1 MKLFDYSL
9 NHSNQDFTGISVG
22 MIGAG
27 KMAKIHS
34 KVLLKV
40 FKNVKLKAVC
50 SRSIES
56 AKKLSSE
63 FSYEK
68 SYTDIKCMLDE
79 NPEINAIILAVSHEQ
94 SYVILKELIP
104 YQRYIL
110 AEKPASFSYT
120 DNLELV
126 KLAQQFSTEIMVAVN
141 RRFYVNYNDA
151 YFDHLRRGPVKL
163 MHVEVNEPIQNFRS
177 RRHFSNWLYSNWPVA
192 NSIHYI
198 DLIRHFMGDLL
209 EIKLIEHLG
218 ENDCKAYLKMKN
230 GDAFVNIAYNS
241 AAPSGFRFYGNGIS
255 ADFSGLTNLYFPA
268 HSYEL
273 NNSQFEEEF
282 KPGIIGQMDYFLNAV
297 LNKSKIQ
304 VPASNIED
312 HGQSINLVEQLFGTN

>member
-9 NHSNQDFTGISVG
+9 NSSNQNFTDISVG

-34 KVLLKV
+34 QALLKV
-40 FKNVKLKAVC
+40 FKNAKLKAVS

-56 AKKLSSE
+56 AKKLSAE
-63 FSYEK
+63 FNYEK
-68 SYTDIKCMLDE
+68 TYTDYKRMLDE
-79 NPEINAIILAVSHEQ
+79 NPDINAIILAVSHEQ
-94 SYVILKELIP
+94 SFTILKDLIP

-110 AEKPASFSYT
+110 AEKPAAFSYA

-141 RRFYVNYNDA
+141 RRFYENYNNA
-151 YFDHLRRGPVKL
+151 YFDHLRRGGVNF
-163 MHVEVNEPIQNFRS
+163 MHVEVNEPIQKFRS
-177 RRHFSNWLYSNWPVA
+177 RRQFSDWLYANWPVA

-198 DLIRHFMGDLL
+198 DLIRYFMGNLI

-218 ENDCKAYLKMKN
+218 WNDCKAYLKMKN

-255 ADFSGLTNLYFPA
+255 ADFSGFTNIYFPII
-268 HSYEL
+268 STQS
-273 NNSQFEEEF
+273 NNSLIEEEF

-297 LNKSKIQ
+297 LLKSKIQ
-304 VPASNIED
+304 SPASNIED
-312 HGQSINLVEQLFGTN
+312 HGESIKLVYDLFRK